1 MSQYRDKKL
10 LQKIAVILKE
20 LRDEAGL
27 VQADVYD
34 EIKIH
39 IGRIETAKANLSIS
53 TLSSLCRYYKISIS
67 DFFKKVENL
76 K

>member
-27 VQADVYD
+27 IQADVYD
-34 EIKIH
+34 ETKIH

-53 TLSSLCRYYKISIS
+53 TLSSLCRYYKIPMS

>member
-27 VQADVYD
+27 VQDDVYD

>member
-1 MSQYRDKKL
+1 MGQYRDKKL

-27 VQADVYD
+27 IQADVYD
-34 EIKIH
+34 ETKIH

-53 TLSSLCRYYKISIS
+53 TLSVLCRFYKISMS
-67 DFFKKVENL
+67 DFLKKVESL

>member
-27 VQADVYD
+27 IQADVYD
-34 EIKIH
+34 ETKIH

-53 TLSSLCRYYKISIS
+53 SLSVLCRYYKIPMS